1 LHHRFAGFPH
11 VNWKSSLCLY
21 QAPATEWDPS
31 DGMFGF
37 LERLHHFL
45 RQGALGQLDPIGG
58 ALHPPVA
65 YLGDGP
71 VRIVIPRVDTPRV
84 DGEPWFGTAHLRV
97 HSELRVDIVGWSPY
111 LDRGTPQNVAA
122 VVLLPVPLP
131 YEFPT
136 KAGDLFAA
144 FTERG
149 VSQDQF
155 FRTMQWAVLNNDA
168 DSPLFVVLG
177 TPMRGIRGEQLRQH
191 LAAWYID
198 PLHAWALKTELDR
211 YSEDVEKQACGERLR
226 EILLE
231 WAKIAP
237 VEWCCVRENRP
248 EIVTRRDQGSPM
260 GWFAGRTVSIWG
272 CGALGGHVAEH
283 LARAGVRRLLLRD
296 SGVVSPGVLLR
307 QPYDDADVGT
317 AKATALAACLRRIC
331 PDLEVET
338 STRNLI
344 DDPLSA
350 EDWSSGADLVIDA
363 AASAAV
369 MSLLEKRR
377 WANGVVAAPIVSM
390 AISHD
395 ATLGMVVT
403 SFPEH
408 SGGPLDISR
417 QLKLAA
423 CGQAETAR
431 YADGFWPDQP
441 RPIFQPEPGCSDA
454 TFVGSSADV
463 AALAAMMLNRA
474 ATDLLSRPNGATAT
488 GHLVTQPHACGPG
501 GRGIASYSWWPD
513 VISNDIHT
521 GYQIR
526 VSPTAWRDIR
536 SWIDRSAEAK
546 GPRFETGGLLFG
558 ERDDAA
564 GVIWVSEVS
573 GPPGDSSAS
582 AMKFICGIA
591 GTAELNSE
599 KRKRSR
605 GAIQYVGM
613 WHTHPDSHPLPS
625 ATDWDGMRR
634 LVREAGGASRSLL
647 LIVGCPHDRPL
658 LGTYVFRAADF
669 GLAFG
674 TTVIRPCLIR
684 DVSWDA

>member
-1 LHHRFAGFPH
+1 MSMTEGQELALEQLRAVEAASGGLLSVEPLKTPADPGDALVVKVTISCADLERAEGGLPLEDSEEVVVRVPPDFPYRYPAAWTLHHRFAGFPH

-395 ATLGMVVT
+395 ASWRPAAKPRRPDMQTAFGRT
-403 SFPEH
+403 S
-408 SGGPLDISR
+408 R
-417 QLKLAA
+417 
-423 CGQAETAR
+423 AR
-431 YADGFWPDQP
+431 SFSPS
-441 RPIFQPEPGCSDA
+441 PGA
-454 TFVGSSADV
+454 PTPPSSAHRR
-463 AALAAMMLNRA
+463 M
-474 ATDLLSRPNGATAT
+474 SRP
-488 GHLVTQPHACGPG
+488 
-501 GRGIASYSWWPD
+501 WP
-513 VISNDIHT
+513 
-521 GYQIR
+521 
-526 VSPTAWRDIR
+526 
-536 SWIDRSAEAK
+536 
-546 GPRFETGGLLFG
+546 L
-558 ERDDAA
+558 
-564 GVIWVSEVS
+564 
-573 GPPGDSSAS
+573 
-582 AMKFICGIA
+582 
-591 GTAELNSE
+591 
-599 KRKRSR
+599 
-605 GAIQYVGM
+605 
-613 WHTHPDSHPLPS
+613 
-625 ATDWDGMRR
+625 
-634 LVREAGGASRSLL
+634 
-647 LIVGCPHDRPL
+647 
-658 LGTYVFRAADF
+658 
-669 GLAFG
+669 
-674 TTVIRPCLIR
+674 
-684 DVSWDA
+684 